1 MRKLYCI
8 VYLVLFV
15 VIAIAWAYSL
25 CTESDPVMQVSLFV
39 MGIVLAIASA
49 LFANE

>member
-15 VIAIAWAYSL
+15 VTAIAWAYSL
-25 CTESDPVMQVSLFV
+25 GTDSDPVMQVSLFV
-39 MGIVLAIASA
+39 MGIALAIASA